1 MLNIVYNINTFQ
13 KLSNN
18 VLIMLSNRP
27 KNSKQKDINI
37 LEFLTDKILLKLWE
51 DLELLYH

>member
-18 VLIMLSNRP
+18 ALIMLSNKP